1 MKLSIVT
8 TLYRSRSY
16 IAEFYARASAAA
28 RAHAGD
34 DYEIVMVNDG
44 SPDDSL
50 NIAVRLAEEDPHVTV
65 VDLSRNFGHHK
76 AIMTGLAHSVGDHVF
91 LLDVDLEEEPEWLAE
106 FAAAMRE
113 KGCDVVFG
121 VQKARKGGWF
131 ERWSGHCFY
140 TVMDAITG
148 LKMPA
153 NAVTAR
159 LMTRRYVD
167 ALLLHKEQELYIDG
181 LFCSAGFEQAAY
193 TVTKHS
199 LSASTYTFRKKMA
212 LLVNSV
218 TSFSNAPLVVISYIG
233 FAISLFS
240 FVYMLHLIIQRV
252 IFSCITDG
260 WTSIMASIWLMG
272 GLIILFIGVVGVY
285 VSKIFLETKQR
296 PYTIIRRVYGQRRQ

>member
-28 RAHAGD
+28 QNYAGD

-50 NIAVRLAEEDPHVTV
+50 EVAARLAEEDPHVIV

-76 AIMTGLAHSVGDHVF
+76 AIMTGLAHAAGDHVF
-91 LLDVDLEEEPEWLAE
+91 LLDVDLEEEPEWLTE
-106 FAAAMRE
+106 FAAVMRE

-121 VQKARKGGWF
+121 VQKTRKGGWF
-131 ERWSGHCFY
+131 ERCSGHCFY
-140 TVMDAITG
+140 MLMDCITG
-148 LKMPA
+148 IKMPA

-167 ALLLHKEQELYIDG
+167 ALLQHKEQELYIDG
-181 LFCSAGFEQAAY
+181 LFCNTGFEQTAH

-199 LSASTYTFRKKMA
+199 HGTSTYTFRKKMA
-212 LLVNSV
+212 LLLNSV
-218 TSFSNAPLVVISYIG
+218 TAFSNAPLVTISYIG
-233 FAISLFS
+233 FAISLLS

-252 IFSCITDG
+252 VFSHITDG
-260 WTSIMASIWLMG
+260 WTSIMASIWLLG
-272 GLIILFIGVVGVY
+272 GLIIFFIGVVGVY
-285 VSKIFLETKQR
+285 VSKIFQETKQR
-296 PYTIIRRVYGQRRQ
+296 PYTIIRRVYGQRHK

>member
-16 IAEFYARASAAA
+16 IAEFHARASAAA
-28 RAHAGD
+28 AAYAGD

-50 NIAVRLAEEDPHVTV
+50 DLAVRLAEEDPHVTV

-76 AIMTGLAHSVGDHVF
+76 AIMTGLGHATGEHVF
-91 LLDVDLEEEPEWLAE
+91 LLDVDLEEEPEWLE
-106 FAAAMRE
+106 TFAAVMRE

-121 VQKARKGGWF
+121 VQKTRKGGWF

-140 TVMDAITG
+140 ALMDCITG
-148 LKMPA
+148 MKMPA

-167 ALLLHKEQELYIDG
+167 ALLRHKEQELYIDG
-181 LFCSAGFEQAAY
+181 LFCITGFEQAAHA
-193 TVTKHS
+193 VTKHC
-199 LSASTYTFRKKMA
+199 LRASTYTFRKKMA
-212 LLVNSV
+212 LLLNSV

-240 FVYMLHLIIQRV
+240 FIYMLHLIIQRV
-252 IFSCITDG
+252 IFSHITDG
-260 WTSIMASIWLMG
+260 WTSIMASIWLIG
-272 GLIILFIGVVGVY
+272 GLIIFFIGVVGVY
-285 VSKIFLETKQR
+285 ISKIFLETKQR
-296 PYTIIRRVYGQRRQ
+296 PYTIIRRVYGQRHQ

>member
-16 IAEFYARASAAA
+16 IAEFHARVSAAA
-28 RAHAGD
+28 VAHAGD

-50 NIAVRLAEEDPHVTV
+50 DVALRLVEEDPHVMV

-76 AIMTGLAHSVGDHVF
+76 AIMTGLAHAAGDHVF
-91 LLDVDLEEEPEWLAE
+91 LLDVDLEEEPEWLE
-106 FAAAMRE
+106 GFAAVMRE
-113 KGCDVVFG
+113 KDCDVVFG

-140 TVMDAITG
+140 TLMDYITG
-148 LKMPA
+148 IKMPA

-181 LFCSAGFEQAAY
+181 LFCNTGFEQTAY

-199 LSASTYTFRKKMA
+199 LRTSTYTFRKKIA
-212 LLVNSV
+212 LLINSV
-218 TSFSNAPLVVISYIG
+218 TSFSNAPLVAISYIG
-233 FAISLFS
+233 FTISLFS
-240 FVYMLHLIIQRV
+240 FAYMLYLIIQRV
-252 IFSCITDG
+252 IFSHITDG
-260 WTSIMASIWLMG
+260 WTSVMASIWLIG
-272 GLIILFIGVVGVY
+272 GLTIFFIGVVGVY

-296 PYTIIRRVYGQRRQ
+296 PYTIVRRVYGQRHK